1 MNLLTCNEE
10 DEDCERISIMDID
23 ILLAEQGIYE
33 LPLYDEDTCPTR
45 RK

>member
-1 MNLLTCNEE
+1 
-10 DEDCERISIMDID
+10 MDID

-33 LPLYDEDTCPTR
+33 LPLYDEDTYPTR